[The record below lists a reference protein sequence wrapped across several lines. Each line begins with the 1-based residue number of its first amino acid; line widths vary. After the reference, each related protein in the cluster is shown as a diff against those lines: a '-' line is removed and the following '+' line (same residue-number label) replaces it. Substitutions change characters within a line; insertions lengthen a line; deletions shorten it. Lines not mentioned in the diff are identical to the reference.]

1 MYKNSP
7 RSCISVIIVYI
18 CLFLLL
24 SLPIS
29 AASDS
34 HSWYCIRNKEHLQPR
49 ADESMRFIEKYNCY
63 FVDRK
68 HSDGDREKVVYLTF
82 DAGYEN
88 GNIAKILDIL
98 KEESTPGAFFILGNL
113 IRKNPDLIAR
123 MLSEGHTVANH
134 TMHHHD
140 MSRVTD
146 EKEFMKELSSLEKL
160 YSDVTGQPMAKFYRP
175 PEGRFSEENL
185 KWLKRNGYKTV
196 FWSIA
201 YADWDN
207 ENQPSCDFAKR
218 KILDYLHNGAI
229 ILLHPT
235 SATNVTILRDLIQI
249 IKSEGYRFGTLNE
262 LTA

>member
-1 MYKNSP
+1 
-7 RSCISVIIVYI
+7 
-18 CLFLLL
+18 
-24 SLPIS
+24 
-29 AASDS
+29 
-34 HSWYCIRNKEHLQPR
+34 
-49 ADESMRFIEKYNCY
+49 
-63 FVDRK
+63 
-68 HSDGDREKVVYLTF
+68 
-82 DAGYEN
+82 
-88 GNIAKILDIL
+88 
-98 KEESTPGAFFILGNL
+98 
-113 IRKNPDLIAR
+113 
-123 MLSEGHTVANH
+123 
-134 TMHHHD
+134 
-140 MSRVTD
+140 MSRLTD
-146 EKEFMKELSSLEKL
+146 EKEFMKELSSLEQL
-160 YSDVTGQPMAKFYRP
+160 YSDVTGQSMAKFYRP

-235 SATNVTILRDLIQI
+235 SATNVTILRDLIQT